1 MGRAISCD
9 YTGTNHAVPNR
20 GSAKPRLHKNQ
31 SVEVCS
37 DLPSS
42 RATLGPPRQ
51 QQAHSHSPPRSRSEK
66 GPHLADGSPSYQR
79 ASDRRARA
87 TDSSGATSLMS
98 GGGAEV
104 LDWGLSSS
112 PGSGPRGQS
121 SSPSSRDKVPMAVR
135 VEEASP
141 DPVCPNAREALTG
154 TQVSVPKLATGELD
168 TTLGE
173 TPKLV
178 SGEEAPKPVS
188 GEEAPRQVSGEEAPK
203 PVSGEEAPRQ
213 VSGKEASKPVSG
225 EEAPKPVSGEEAS
238 KPVSGEEAP
247 KPVSGEEA
255 PKPVSGEEA
264 PKPVSG
270 EEVSKQVPGEEDL
283 RQVSGEEAPK
293 PVSGEEAPKPV
304 SGEDAPKQVS
314 GEEASPKIVLGPD
327 SCEKTADVPKAP
339 PPDTSP
345 KPSPIHHASPQLVR
359 TKQECSTKESDG
371 RAFNRCQSE
380 SAFLLVPNQTS
391 DDLAIIVPP
400 TSTTTGEGSHEDS
413 GFAEMRKRTNTFSPS
428 SKPMVGR
435 RTPKE
440 IKKAESKAREER
452 RKVAA
457 MSAARRE
464 ATDVLK
470 YLSPDMEA
478 KIYEKICRS
487 LGAKYGSLERATQAA
502 VTIQKTYRGYKL
514 RRHFEVMRKEGP
526 STVRKRTA
534 TIKDKNRKLSI
545 KSRPMKTREEMTMVQ
560 ETIDKINN
568 KRHSPGRARATQRR
582 QVSGG
587 KIDETPPPLP
597 PPLHPD
603 NLPLQNEGASAMDAG
618 DFPSGRNSVS
628 GASAGS
634 SPLMQAV
641 QLTLSPAGSERSST
655 GEEQEDGP
663 SNLPTSQS
671 ADLSNVLRRVS
682 VFSLQGDVGV
692 VGGGG
697 GGRRLSKSMSAAT
710 VKKTLNI
717 GVYQFNRYS

>member
-1 MGRAISCD
+1 MSYDQVYDFMRKLQEALEHLERDSQRSKTEVTTLEARVKQLEEELTKEKAAVTRQEKLLQHRLKTIKDLQQQRDSLRLKNAELDQRIAILGRKTSAGSFNSPIVPSFRDSYSSSSDSTASSEPSTPANSSLPPIPMNAISTANDSDTDTEEMDDKASPNGSGSGIVGSTHAIRTSDHSPPSPPKSTGNRASIATPPTTAAGGIPAAAETPRHKMGRAISCD
-9 YTGTNHAVPNR
+9 YTGTNHAVSNR

-188 GEEAPRQVSGEEAPK
+188 GEEAPK

-213 VSGKEASKPVSG
+213 VSGDKASKLVSGEEAPRQVSGEEASKPVSG
-225 EEAPKPVSGEEAS
+225 EEAPKLVSGEEAS
-238 KPVSGEEAP
+238 KQVSGEEAP

-264 PKPVSG
+264 PKLVSGEEASKQVSGEEAPKPVSG
-270 EEVSKQVPGEEDL
+270 EEAPKPVSGEEASKQVSGEEAPKPVSGKEAPKPVSGEEDL

-339 PPDTSP
+339 PLDTSP
-345 KPSPIHHASPQLVR
+345 KPSPIHRASPQLVR

-380 SAFLLVPNQTS
+380 IAFLLVPNQTS

-400 TSTTTGEGSHEDS
+400 HLHHD
-413 GFAEMRKRTNTFSPS
+413 
-428 SKPMVGR
+428 R
-435 RTPKE
+435 RGQP
-440 IKKAESKAREER
+440 
-452 RKVAA
+452 
-457 MSAARRE
+457 
-464 ATDVLK
+464 
-470 YLSPDMEA
+470 
-478 KIYEKICRS
+478 
-487 LGAKYGSLERATQAA
+487 
-502 VTIQKTYRGYKL
+502 
-514 RRHFEVMRKEGP
+514 
-526 STVRKRTA
+526 
-534 TIKDKNRKLSI
+534 
-545 KSRPMKTREEMTMVQ
+545 
-560 ETIDKINN
+560 
-568 KRHSPGRARATQRR
+568 
-582 QVSGG
+582 
-587 KIDETPPPLP
+587 
-597 PPLHPD
+597 
-603 NLPLQNEGASAMDAG
+603 
-618 DFPSGRNSVS
+618 
-628 GASAGS
+628 
-634 SPLMQAV
+634 
-641 QLTLSPAGSERSST
+641 
-655 GEEQEDGP
+655 
-663 SNLPTSQS
+663 
-671 ADLSNVLRRVS
+671 
-682 VFSLQGDVGV
+682 
-692 VGGGG
+692 
-697 GGRRLSKSMSAAT
+697 
-710 VKKTLNI
+710 
-717 GVYQFNRYS
+717 